1 MRQIATLP
9 VDLAHKFADY
19 LLTLKI
25 ETHLDQDGPGV
36 ALWVCDED
44 QVPRAR
50 QELADFNSNPADPR
64 YGRAAPVARAIRREE
79 EQSEQQQQQQAGAH
93 EEEPEPGGQERPLT
107 IALIAGSVVV
117 SLVTNF
123 GHDSPAILD
132 SLRIAPL
139 SSTEGPLAA
148 VLSGEVWRLI
158 TPIFIHLSVLHLVF
172 NMMMLISLAG
182 RIEILRGPGRLL
194 FLVVV
199 TAALSNL
206 GEYYFDWSLD
216 TGLVYGPKSNFG
228 GMSGVLYGLFGYM
241 WMKGKFEPELGL
253 GLPPDTVVILLG
265 WFVLCLAGVMD
276 TSTTRVANVA
286 HAVGLVVGVVL
297 GIVPSLMRRRRRG
310 DST

>member
-9 VDLAHKFADY
+9 DDLAHKFADY

-25 ETHLDQDGPGV
+25 ETHLDQDGPGM

-64 YGRAAPVARAIRREE
+64 YGRAAPVAQAMRRQEETEE
-79 EQSEQQQQQQAGAH
+79 EHQPEP
-93 EEEPEPGGQERPLT
+93 EEEPERSGNERPLT

-117 SLVTNF
+117 SLTTTF
-123 GHDSPAILD
+123 GQESPAIMD

-139 SSTEGPLAA
+139 SSPEGPFAE

-158 TPIFIHLSVLHLVF
+158 TPIFIHLSVLHLLF
-172 NMMMLISLAG
+172 NMIMLLSLAG
-182 RIEILRGPGRLL
+182 RIEVLRGPGRLL
-194 FLVVV
+194 SLVIV
-199 TAALSNL
+199 TAVLSNL
-206 GEYYFDWSLD
+206 GEYYFDWSFA
-216 TGLVYGPKSNFG
+216 TGLVYGPKANFG

-265 WFVLCLAGVMD
+265 WFVLCLAGAMD

-286 HAVGLVVGVVL
+286 HAVGLVVGVVI
-297 GIVPSLMRRRRRG
+297 GIVPSLIRR
-310 DST
+310 SN